1 MTDPTRL
8 GSLFAAID
16 ARDVEAFAAWL
27 TDDCR
32 FVYGSRE
39 PVRGLPS
46 VRDAVAAFFA
56 AFAAIEHRLDAV
68 WEVDGASITEGS
80 VTYTGHDGS
89 RATLPFC
96 NVLRTAPDGRI
107 RDYRVYVD
115 PSPLG

>member
-1 MTDPTRL
+1 MPGPGLFAT
-8 GSLFAAID
+8 LFAAID
-16 ARDVEAFAAWL
+16 DRNVEAFAAWL

-68 WEVDGASITEGS
+68 WEVEGAAITEGS

-89 RATLPFC
+89 RTTLPFC

-107 RDYRVYVD
+107 RDYRIYVD